1 MAGEGREGGSGT
13 RQGRDFTEE
22 RKATEMHPAR
32 RGTRG
37 TVAVAQQHKDRAG
50 GGVVACSLT
59 LYPSAFLTWQ
69 SRSTS
74 LPTGTVM
81 LSISPTKDGAEAEA
95 AAAAASFTVC
105 ASGGGRQAPESS
117 RLVVATPGTMEER
130 TLYFTF
136 LIVNL
141 ARVIK

>member
-1 MAGEGREGGSGT
+1 MPRAWREGGREGGSGT

-37 TVAVAQQHKDRAG
+37 TVAVAQQHKDRG
-50 GGVVACSLT
+50 RGGVVACSLT

-95 AAAAASFTVC
+95 SLLTVC

-117 RLVVATPGTMEER
+117 RLVVATPGTMGER
-130 TLYFTF
+130 TQ
-136 LIVNL
+136 
-141 ARVIK
+141 K

>member
-1 MAGEGREGGSGT
+1 
-13 RQGRDFTEE
+13 
-22 RKATEMHPAR
+22 MHPAR
-32 RGTRG
+32 RG

-95 AAAAASFTVC
+95 AAAASLTVC

-130 TLYFTF
+130 SQYFTF

-141 ARVIK
+141 ARVIKLVKLSQ

>member
-1 MAGEGREGGSGT
+1 
-13 RQGRDFTEE
+13 
-22 RKATEMHPAR
+22 MHPAR

-37 TVAVAQQHKDRAG
+37 TVAVAQQRKDRAG

-95 AAAAASFTVC
+95 EAAAASLTVC

-117 RLVVATPGTMEER
+117 RLVVATPGTMGER
-130 TLYFTF
+130 TQYFTF

>member
-1 MAGEGREGGSGT
+1 MAGGREEGRKGGSGT

-32 RGTRG
+32 RKE

-81 LSISPTKDGAEAEA
+81 LSISPTKDGAEA
-95 AAAAASFTVC
+95 AAAASLLTVC

-117 RLVVATPGTMEER
+117 RLVVATPGTMGER
-130 TLYFTF
+130 TQYFTF

>member
-32 RGTRG
+32 RG

-95 AAAAASFTVC
+95 AAAASLTVC

-117 RLVVATPGTMEER
+117 RLVVATPGTMGER
-130 TLYFTF
+130 TQYFTF

-141 ARVIK
+141 AARVIK

>member
-13 RQGRDFTEE
+13 QQGRDFTEE

-32 RGTRG
+32 RG

-95 AAAAASFTVC
+95 AAAASLTVC

-130 TLYFTF
+130 TQYFTF

-141 ARVIK
+141 AARVIK

>member
-1 MAGEGREGGSGT
+1 
-13 RQGRDFTEE
+13 
-22 RKATEMHPAR
+22 MHPAR
-32 RGTRG
+32 RKE
-37 TVAVAQQHKDRAG
+37 TVAVAQQHKDRG
-50 GGVVACSLT
+50 RGGVVACSLT

-95 AAAAASFTVC
+95 SLLTVC

-117 RLVVATPGTMEER
+117 RLVVATPGTMGER
-130 TLYFTF
+130 TQYFTF

-141 ARVIK
+141 ARVIKLVKLSQ